1 MDTSVTEGRQDLV
14 IAGFWRRLG
23 AFVIDTLILG
33 AIGLTLGALCFD
45 PLARMGTPARLIG
58 FAIALAYFGVL
69 NSRLGNGQTLA
80 NRWLGIRVVNAQGQ
94 PLSLPRALL
103 RYIVLDGLV
112 LLNLL
117 PIQSEVGQ
125 PASAGVLMVQAL
137 LSALAL
143 GGSFAIVYLA
153 IFNGRTR
160 QSLHDLVVG
169 SYVVRAQPE
178 TGEAH
183 FAPVWRG
190 HFVVAA
196 VIALLFLGTP
206 FVVKR
211 LAQNDLYA
219 GLLPLEQTLQAQPHA
234 MDVQVM
240 RGTLFVASS
249 GNGSSTIRSLTAQ
262 LRVDAPMIHDA
273 EYARG
278 IAQILAKGD
287 PHLAQED
294 TVTVTL
300 VYGYNLGIASWSTK
314 QIYSYKPGELLGV
327 RSGEAGA

>member
-23 AFVIDTLILG
+23 AFVIDNLILA

-45 PLARMGTPARLIG
+45 PLARMGTPTAQLIG

-103 RYIVLDGLV
+103 RYIVLDGLF

-117 PIQSEVGQ
+117 PIQSAVVQ
-125 PASAGVLMVQAL
+125 PASIGVLIVQAL
-137 LSALAL
+137 LAALVM
-143 GGSFAIVYLA
+143 GGSFVIVYLA
-153 IFNGRTR
+153 IFNCRTR

-169 SYVVRAQPE
+169 SYVVRAQPQ

-183 FAPVWRG
+183 FAHVWRG

-196 VIALLFLGTP
+196 LIALLFLGTP
-206 FVVKR
+206 FAIKR
-211 LAQNDLYA
+211 FAQNEYA
-219 GLLPLEQTLQAQPHA
+219 ELLPLERTLQAQPHA
-234 MDVQVM
+234 MDVQVI
-240 RGTLFVASS
+240 RETRFIAPS
-249 GNGSSTIRSLTAQ
+249 GYGRSTFRYLTAQ
-262 LRVDAPMIHDA
+262 LRINAPMIHDA
-273 EYARG
+273 GYARG
-278 IAQILAKGD
+278 VAEILAKGD

-294 TVTVTL
+294 MVTVTL
-300 VYGYNLGIASWSTK
+300 IYGYNLGIASWSSK
-314 QIYSYKPGELLGV
+314 QIYSYKPKELLDVGS
-327 RSGEAGA
+327 SGTGT

>member
-1 MDTSVTEGRQDLV
+1 MDTSVTEGGRDLV

-23 AFVIDTLILG
+23 AFVIDILILG

-45 PLARMGTPARLIG
+45 PLARMGAPAQLIG
-58 FAIALAYFGVL
+58 FAISLTYFGVF

-103 RYIVLDGLV
+103 RYAVLDGLV

-117 PIQSEVGQ
+117 PIQSEWVQPSGVGD
-125 PASAGVLMVQAL
+125 LIVQAL

-143 GGSFAIVYLA
+143 GSSFVIVYLA
-153 IFNGRTR
+153 IFNRRTR

-169 SYVVRAQPE
+169 SYVVRTQPE

-183 FAPVWRG
+183 FAQVWRG
-190 HFVVAA
+190 HIVVSAL
-196 VIALLFLGTP
+196 IALLFLGTP

-211 LAQNDLYA
+211 LTQSDLCA
-219 GLLPLEQTLQAQPHA
+219 GLLPLQQTLQAQPHA

-240 RGTLFVASS
+240 RGTLFVASA
-249 GNGSSTIRSLTAQ
+249 GNGSATIHSLTAQ
-262 LRVDAPMIHDA
+262 LRVNTPMIHDA
-273 EYARG
+273 GYARG
-278 IAQILAKGD
+278 IARILAKGD
-287 PHLAQED
+287 PHLGQED
-294 TVTVTL
+294 TVRVVL
-300 VYGYNLGIASWSTK
+300 IYGYNIGIASWSTK
-314 QIYSYKPGELLGV
+314 QTYSYKPKELLGV
-327 RSGEAGA
+327 RDGVVGA